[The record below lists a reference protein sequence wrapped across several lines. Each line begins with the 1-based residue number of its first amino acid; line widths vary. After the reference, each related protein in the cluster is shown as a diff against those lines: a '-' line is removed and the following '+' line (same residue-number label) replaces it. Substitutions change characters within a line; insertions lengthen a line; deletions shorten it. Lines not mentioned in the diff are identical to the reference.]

1 MYFIDQAKLEPCKG
15 LGMIKRLNLGDW
27 LGVET
32 ENDGRVSVWADKN
45 SSFFGLKRTG
55 REQLGFLPKEVS
67 KILSRSLK
75 NGRRVRA
82 RLFDMQRNF
91 HEEEKNHTTLSIS
104 LWSD

>member
-1 MYFIDQAKLEPCKG
+1 MYLIDQAKLEPCKG

-32 ENDGRVSVWADKN
+32 ETDGRVSVWADKN

-67 KILSRSLK
+67 KILSRSMK

-91 HEEEKNHTTLSIS
+91 HKEEKNHTTLSIS

>member
-1 MYFIDQAKLEPCKG
+1 MYLIDQAKLEPCKG
-15 LGMIKRLNLGDW
+15 LAMIKRLHLGDW

-32 ENDGRVSVWADKN
+32 ETDGRVSVWADKN

-91 HEEEKNHTTLSIS
+91 QKEEKNHTTLSIS